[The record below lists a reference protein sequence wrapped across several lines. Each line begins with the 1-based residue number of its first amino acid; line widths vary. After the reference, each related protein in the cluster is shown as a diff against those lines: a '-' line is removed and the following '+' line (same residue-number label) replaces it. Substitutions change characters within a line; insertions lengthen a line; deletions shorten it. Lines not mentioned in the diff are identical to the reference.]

1 MCGGR
6 HKHVIGLIYLK
17 CYNLDNNCEGLCNVN
32 LFALNHREFVK
43 SVTCFQYY
51 YYLDFQ

>member
-17 CYNLDNNCEGLCNVN
+17 CYNLDNNN